1 MSQWNAKVKMPSEG
15 QQGRGAQQ
23 DRGGAA
29 SAGKSRAG
37 NSDLKAALD
46 SARALFQAKR
56 HDEALRAFEAI
67 LEKNPDAVPAYL
79 GIGNV
84 HAAQGHLDD
93 ALEYYAGALHIK
105 KDFAP
110 AMVMS

>member
-37 NSDLKAALD
+37 NSDLKAAFRYQFL
-46 SARALFQAKR
+46 
-56 HDEALRAFEAI
+56 
-67 LEKNPDAVPAYL
+67 
-79 GIGNV
+79 
-84 HAAQGHLDD
+84 
-93 ALEYYAGALHIK
+93 
-105 KDFAP
+105 
-110 AMVMS
+110 